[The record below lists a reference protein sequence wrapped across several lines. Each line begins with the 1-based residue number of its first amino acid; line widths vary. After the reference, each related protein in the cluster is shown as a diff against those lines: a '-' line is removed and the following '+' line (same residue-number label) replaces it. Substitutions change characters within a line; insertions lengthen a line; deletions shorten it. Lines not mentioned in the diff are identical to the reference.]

1 MRAAEYAFFDAPF
14 LAFAHRGGAA
24 YRPNLGRENSRYA
37 FGQAV
42 ALGYRYLETD
52 VHATADRVLLA
63 LHDDRLDRVSDTSG
77 SVASLTAAQ
86 VARARI
92 GGIDPVP
99 TFAELL
105 TAFPQARFNVDA
117 KADAA
122 VDLLADT
129 IAEYEAYER
138 VCVSSFSPA
147 RLHRLRRRLGPRVA
161 SAASSRGVAVHRFA
175 PWLTGLL
182 DTPAPA
188 LQLPVRS
195 SILGRQARI
204 LTDAL
209 VQTAHRAGKQVHV
222 WTVDDSATMEWLLDA
237 GVDGIFTDRVDT
249 LKAVLVERGLWEEW
263 RCGRSDGWD

>member
-1 MRAAEYAFFDAPF
+1 MRAADYAFFDAPF

-24 YRPNLGRENSRYA
+24 YRPNLHRENSRYA

-52 VHATADRVLLA
+52 VHATADRALLA
-63 LHDDRLDRVSDTSG
+63 LHDAKLNRVSDTTG
-77 SVASLTAAQ
+77 VVATMTAAQ

-92 GGIDPVP
+92 GGVDPVP

-105 TAFPQARFNVDA
+105 QAFPQARFNVDA
-117 KADAA
+117 KAEAA
-122 VDLLADT
+122 VDLLADA
-129 IAEYEAYER
+129 IAEHEAYDR
-138 VCVSSFSPA
+138 VCVSSFSPG
-147 RLHRLRRRLGPRVA
+147 RLHRLRRRLGHRVA

-188 LQLPVRS
+188 LQLPIRS
-195 SILGRQARI
+195 SILGRQTRI
-204 LTDAL
+204 LTDTL
-209 VQTAHRAGKQVHV
+209 VQTAHRAGKQVHI
-222 WTVDDSATMEWLLDA
+222 WTVDDSETMETLLDL

-249 LKAVLVERGLWEEW
+249 LKTVLVGRGLWE
-263 RCGRSDGWD
+263 